1 MGVINVN
8 KNVILKAIGI
18 SKVFNIGKKSELKV
32 LKNID
37 LEIYSGDI
45 NLILGASGV
54 GKSTLLHIL
63 GGLDRPTSGT
73 VIFEDKNI
81 FEFNDEEL
89 ANFRNTKIGFVF
101 QFHHLLNEFTALENI
116 CLPGLINRKNKKE
129 VFEKARYLLNE
140 IGLSDR
146 ADHKPN
152 ELSGGE
158 QQRVAVARALINSPK
173 IVFADEPTG
182 NLDMENSKLLHQ
194 LIVKLNRDFNQT
206 FLIVTHNQDLTQYA
220 NNIFKIKDGIIIKES
235 LN

>member
-1 MGVINVN
+1 MN

-18 SKVFNIGKKSELKV
+18 SKVFNVGKKSELKV

-158 QQRVAVARALINSPK
+158 QQRLAVARALINSPK

-235 LN
+235 

>member
-235 LN
+235 

>member
-1 MGVINVN
+1 MGVIIVN
-8 KNVILKAIGI
+8 KNVILKAIGV

-158 QQRVAVARALINSPK
+158 QQRLAVARALINSPK

-235 LN
+235 

>member
-1 MGVINVN
+1 MGVIIVN

-235 LN
+235 

>member
-1 MGVINVN
+1 VN

-235 LN
+235 

>member
-1 MGVINVN
+1 MGVIIVN
-8 KNVILKAIGI
+8 KNVILKTIGI

-158 QQRVAVARALINSPK
+158 QQRLAVARALINSPK

-235 LN
+235 

>member
-1 MGVINVN
+1 MGVIIVN

-18 SKVFNIGKKSELKV
+18 SKIFNIGKKSELKV

-158 QQRVAVARALINSPK
+158 QQRLAVARALINSPK

-235 LN
+235 

>member
-158 QQRVAVARALINSPK
+158 QQRLAVARALINSPK

-235 LN
+235 

>member
-1 MGVINVN
+1 MGVIIVN

-18 SKVFNIGKKSELKV
+18 SKIFNIGKKSELKV

-37 LEIYSGDI
+37 LDIYSGDI

-116 CLPGLINRKNKKE
+116 CLPGLINRKNKNE

-235 LN
+235 

>member
-1 MGVINVN
+1 MGVIIVN

-116 CLPGLINRKNKKE
+116 CLPGLINRKNKNE

-146 ADHKPN
+146 ADHKPS

-235 LN
+235 

>member
-1 MGVINVN
+1 MGVIIVN

-158 QQRVAVARALINSPK
+158 QQRLAVARALINSPK

-235 LN
+235 

>member
-1 MGVINVN
+1 MGVIIVN

-116 CLPGLINRKNKKE
+116 CLPGLINRKNKNE

-235 LN
+235 

>member
-1 MGVINVN
+1 MGVIIVN

-18 SKVFNIGKKSELKV
+18 SKIFNIGKKSELKV

-116 CLPGLINRKNKKE
+116 CLPGLINRKNKNE

-146 ADHKPN
+146 ADHKPS

-235 LN
+235 

>member
-1 MGVINVN
+1 MGVIIVN

-18 SKVFNIGKKSELKV
+18 SKIFNIGKKSELKV

-116 CLPGLINRKNKKE
+116 CLPGLINRKNKNE

-235 LN
+235 

>member
-1 MGVINVN
+1 MN

-116 CLPGLINRKNKKE
+116 CLPGLINRKNKNE

-158 QQRVAVARALINSPK
+158 QQRLAVARALINSPK

-235 LN
+235 

>member
-1 MGVINVN
+1 MN

-18 SKVFNIGKKSELKV
+18 SKIFNIGKKSELKV

-116 CLPGLINRKNKKE
+116 CLPGLINRKNKNE

-235 LN
+235 

>member
-1 MGVINVN
+1 MN

-18 SKVFNIGKKSELKV
+18 SKIFNIGKKSELKV

-37 LEIYSGDI
+37 LDIYSGDI

-116 CLPGLINRKNKKE
+116 CLPGLINRKNKNE

-235 LN
+235 